1 MKKHHTVSLT
11 LLALVLSV
19 GLFSLYRNIGGGQL
33 AEDFQFVT
41 EPSQTYTPEE
51 IQDAADAVLHYFKGF
66 SGATMTKLQYVASSS
81 EEDNW
86 AEKDGMEQ
94 GIHFVSDFTTGDL
107 PNKSSLNPNS
117 TYQGWNWYVA
127 RSDDGHWKVVNHG
140 QG

>member
-41 EPSQTYTPEE
+41 EPSQTYTPQE
-51 IQDAADAVLHYFKGF
+51 ISDAADAVVRSFKDF
-66 SGATMTKLQYVASSS
+66 RGATMTKLQYVASSS